1 MLAICHGCA
10 AIFDGTSDF
19 CPHCH
24 DHSLDK
30 AGRARN
36 LRLARLLMP
45 RAVQRAYLEAQ
56 LPKIA
61 IRDLHE
67 IIRQVFQY
75 SDPIDRTALL
85 DLVGEASSKWFRD
98 GKRRR

>member
-1 MLAICHGCA
+1 MLAICRGCA
-10 AIFDGTSDF
+10 AIFDGAGDF
-19 CPHCH
+19 CPHCAH
-24 DHSLDK
+24 GLDK

-61 IRDLHE
+61 SRDLHE

-75 SDPIDRTALL
+75 SDPIARTALL